1 MDNQNINVSF
11 RYDKREKNDILD
23 AAKRQ
28 INRKL
33 ATLIDKNEDHDIW
46 LMNYG
51 GRLLFIDRKTKDFY
65 YVEQLYAIKE
75 AVNQYNRNYGEN
87 NNINEKNILDAFYK
101 HNEAF
106 HIIFDY
112 YSEHEDEIKNGL
124 LFM

>member
-33 ATLIDKNEDHDIW
+33 ATLVDKNEDHDIW

-101 HNEAF
+101 HNEVF
-106 HIIFDY
+106 RIIFDY